1 MTIDLD
7 AIEARANTPIECD
20 RCNRVATHE
29 LMLCEGVYLLCSHHA
44 EDETGSAPLMDG
56 QTQDRADRLAL
67 VARVRELEGEVT
79 ALRAL
84 CTRRDAACSDA
95 IDMLMVANAA
105 NAELRATLANERG
118 EGEGP
123 SEGWTWDG
131 NSCAW
136 LYGLD
141 VNGEYPDD
149 GWTVEQTPA
158 GQDLGWTWE
167 HCGTRSDPYPYAR
180 DAMRAADIARAG
192 GAT

>member
-7 AIEARANTPIECD
+7 AIEARANAATPGPWTVSRSSDHPGERHID
-20 RCNRVATHE
+20 AG
-29 LMLCEGVYLLCSHHA
+29 LGAGVYVA
-44 EDETGSAPLMDG
+44 MDVG
-56 QTQDRADRLAL
+56 ADDAAFIANARTDIPAL
-67 VARVRELEGEVT
+67 VARVRELE
-79 ALRAL
+79 
-84 CTRRDAACSDA
+84 AAERE
-95 IDMLMVANAA
+95 LNAVC
-105 NAELRATLANERG
+105 ANERG

-136 LYGLD
+136 LHGLD
-141 VNGEYPDD
+141 ANGEYPDD